1 VNVSWLDVKLGMRMV
16 AKYPWLSGVSVIGMA
31 VAIAIGA
38 AYFSIIGVV
47 LDSTLPV
54 DDGDRVVAIETK
66 TIAGPEAGHRD
77 GVSPHDFVQW
87 RSELK
92 SITDLGAFIDERR
105 NLITT
110 DARTEPA
117 PNVVAMLSAMQDP
130 KHPDF
135 ILDLKDLIDR
145 NEWERRETSSSRRAS
160 AAIAPI
166 HPSGDVIVLEHST
179 FACGGAPLLDLA
191 AEPLV
196 MVDRAGQ
203 QVERHLGPPC
213 GQSPRR
219 AASASLRV
227 RGEPAGS

>member
-47 LDSTLPV
+47 LDSTLPL

-92 SITDLGAFIDERR
+92 SITDLGGVYRR
-105 NLITT
+105 
-110 DARTEPA
+110 A
-117 PNVVAMLSAMQDP
+117 PQSDHHGRAD
-130 KHPDF
+130 
-135 ILDLKDLIDR
+135 
-145 NEWERRETSSSRRAS
+145 RAS
-160 AAIAPI
+160 A
-166 HPSGDVIVLEHST
+166 
-179 FACGGAPLLDLA
+179 
-191 AEPLV
+191 
-196 MVDRAGQ
+196 
-203 QVERHLGPPC
+203 
-213 GQSPRR
+213 
-219 AASASLRV
+219 
-227 RGEPAGS
+227 